1 MCRLRTYLSLSA
13 VKTSQNL
20 PNNGATPTLRNG
32 RGQLLSGHL
41 DCFNGPRPAA
51 TSHKRPR
58 KQRKVGLWN
67 CLRAVRSDS
76 PVLEGRPTVLHNID
90 QSNIF
95 GTQCQIWKR
104 FIRLA
109 NIQANSWGQTN
120 AYVRHKSSP
129 AFVQITQPD
138 RRHDIIGTKAG
149 ILSMATLEKS
159 REIGMKYKLS
169 CKKMNLQM
177 PYTKWRRFYGPNV
190 LEIYFN
196 L

>member
-20 PNNGATPTLRNG
+20 PNDGATPTLRNG
-32 RGQLLSGHL
+32 RVQLLSGHL

-90 QSNIF
+90 HSNIYK
-95 GTQCQIWKR
+95 KR
-104 FIRLA
+104 VLTSFTFSLVDHNVTSKCVSSLA
-109 NIQANSWGQTN
+109 S
-120 AYVRHKSSP
+120 KSSSGHDGISLKLLKFLSP
-129 AFVQITQPD
+129 ALFKTL
-138 RRHDIIGTKAG
+138 IINQSLVTGIFPTKLKNCPSTAFIQKRWCNTYG
-149 ILSMATLEKS
+149 QLSTYFTTY
-159 REIGMKYKLS
+159 IYIYK
-169 CKKMNLQM
+169 
-177 PYTKWRRFYGPNV
+177 
-190 LEIYFN
+190 
-196 L
+196 